1 MEFVQQ
7 HAGASFWTLAN
18 QTHIKLEERKVIT
31 TSVLCEINTVAVAQ
45 SNKKGGILDMPR
57 HWLFAPTIK
66 RRPKLGS
73 KVAQHN
79 KFGTRKGPF

>member
-7 HAGASFWTLAN
+7 HANARCWTLAN

-45 SNKKGGILDMPR
+45 SNKEGGHPR
-57 HWLFAPTIK
+57 H
-66 RRPKLGS
+66 
-73 KVAQHN
+73 AQTLVVCAN
-79 KFGTRKGPF
+79 D